1 MTVRRLLAE
10 TDSRELAEWMA
21 YAALEGMPESRADF
35 RSGQICATLAN
46 VHRQD
51 GVDPFSPADFVPRD
65 IGDDDEESGDDGRD
79 GGAVLLPDPESQSR
93 LIMAAVFGVTTED

>member
-10 TDSRELAEWMA
+10 TDSRELAEWTA

-65 IGDDDEESGDDGRD
+65 IGDDDEAPDDD
-79 GGAVLLPDPESQSR
+79 GGAVLLPDPESHSR